1 MHRRR
6 FVWMIVPAIG
16 FVAVMVGFP
25 FAYTLWL
32 SGFAF
37 HFGAAP
43 HPVGLGNYRALLGD
57 GKFWNG
63 LWITLY
69 LYVLALAAQLVLG
82 LYLALLLN
90 RVKRFR
96 RVVRSVLI
104 SPFVLPPV
112 VVGLMW
118 LVVLD
123 PSIGAANYLLGL
135 LGLPPSLWLASPG
148 FVIPTVAL
156 IDTWQWT
163 PFIALILLAGLQA
176 LPGDVFEAAAIDGA
190 HGLALLRRVTLPLLA
205 PSIVTAA
212 TLRSVDLLRFF
223 DVIYVT
229 TQGGPGEAS
238 ETLNIYGF
246 RQGFVFLDIGYAC
259 ALMVALTV
267 LVLGAV
273 GLLARMRRVVAW

>member
-6 FVWMIVPAIG
+6 FVWMIAPAIA

-37 HFGAAP
+37 HFGGAP
-43 HPVGLGNYRALLGD
+43 HAVGLGNYRTLLAD

-69 LYVLALAAQLVLG
+69 LYALALAMQLVLG

-90 RVKRFR
+90 RVQRFR

-118 LVVLD
+118 LVILD
-123 PSIGAANYLLGL
+123 PSIGAANYVLGL
-135 LGLPPSLWLASPG
+135 FGLPPSLWLASPG

-190 HGLALLRRVTLPLLA
+190 HGFALLRRVTLPLLA

-229 TQGGPGEAS
+229 TQGGPGDAS
-238 ETLNIYGF
+238 DTLNIYGF
-246 RQGFVFLDIGYAC
+246 RQGFVFLNIGYAC

-273 GLLARMRRVVAW
+273 GLLARMRRMVAW

>member
-6 FVWMIVPAIG
+6 FVWMIAPAIA

-37 HFGAAP
+37 HFGGAP
-43 HPVGLGNYRALLGD
+43 HAVGLGNYRTLLAD

-63 LWITLY
+63 LWTTLY
-69 LYVLALAAQLVLG
+69 LYVLALAMQLVLG
-82 LYLALLLN
+82 LYLALLVN
-90 RVKRFR
+90 RVTRFR

-118 LVVLD
+118 LVILD
-123 PSIGAANYLLGL
+123 PSIGAANYVLGL
-135 LGLPPSLWLASPG
+135 FGLPPSLWLASPG
-148 FVIPTVAL
+148 FIIPTVAL

-190 HGLALLRRVTLPLLA
+190 HGFALLRRVTLPLLA

-229 TQGGPGEAS
+229 TQGGPGDAS
-238 ETLNIYGF
+238 DTLNIYGF
-246 RQGFVFLDIGYAC
+246 RQGFVFLNIGYAC

>member
-1 MHRRR
+1 MVRRR
-6 FVWMIVPAIG
+6 FVWMLAPALA
-16 FVAVMVGFP
+16 FVVVMVGFP
-25 FAYTLWL
+25 FAYTLYL

-37 HFGAAP
+37 HFGATP
-43 HPVGLGNYRALLGD
+43 RSVGLGNYRALLVD
-57 GKFWNG
+57 PEFWNG
-63 LWITLY
+63 LWVTLY
-69 LYVLALAAQLVLG
+69 LYLLALVAQLVLG
-82 LYLALLLN
+82 FYLALLLN
-90 RVKRFR
+90 RTRRFR

-118 LVVLD
+118 LVILD
-123 PSIGAANYLLGL
+123 PSIGAANYLLTR

-176 LPGDVFEAAAIDGA
+176 LPDEVFEAAAIDGA
-190 HGLALLRRVTLPLLA
+190 HGMALLRRVTLPLLA

-229 TQGGPGEAS
+229 TQGGPGIAS

-259 ALMVALTV
+259 ALMVALTL
-267 LVLGAV
+267 LVLLAV
-273 GLLARMRRVVAW
+273 GVLARMRRVVAW

>member
-6 FVWMIVPAIG
+6 FVWMIAPAIV

-37 HFGAAP
+37 HFGGAP
-43 HPVGLGNYRALLGD
+43 HAVGLGNYRSLLAD

-69 LYVLALAAQLVLG
+69 LYVLALAMQLVLG

-90 RVKRFR
+90 RVTRFR

-118 LVVLD
+118 LVILD
-123 PSIGAANYLLGL
+123 PSIGAANYVLGL
-135 LGLPPSLWLASPG
+135 FGLPPSLWLASPG

-190 HGLALLRRVTLPLLA
+190 HGFALLRRVTLPLLA

-229 TQGGPGEAS
+229 TQGGPGDAS
-238 ETLNIYGF
+238 DTLNIYGF
-246 RQGFVFLDIGYAC
+246 RQGFVFLNIGYAC

-273 GLLARMRRVVAW
+273 GLLARLRRVVAW

>member
-6 FVWMIVPAIG
+6 FVWMIAPAIA

-37 HFGAAP
+37 HFGGAP
-43 HPVGLGNYRALLGD
+43 HAVGLGNYRTLLAD

-69 LYVLALAAQLVLG
+69 LYVLALAMQLVLG

-90 RVKRFR
+90 RVTRFR

-118 LVVLD
+118 LVILD
-123 PSIGAANYLLGL
+123 PSIGAANYVLGL
-135 LGLPPSLWLASPG
+135 FGLPPSLWLASPG
-148 FVIPTVAL
+148 FIIPTVAL

-190 HGLALLRRVTLPLLA
+190 HGFALLRRVTLPLLA

-229 TQGGPGEAS
+229 TQGGPGDAS
-238 ETLNIYGF
+238 DTLNIYGF
-246 RQGFVFLDIGYAC
+246 RQGFVFLNIGYAC

>member
-6 FVWMIVPAIG
+6 FVWMIAPAIA

-37 HFGAAP
+37 HFGGAP
-43 HPVGLGNYRALLGD
+43 HAVGLGNYRTLLAD

-63 LWITLY
+63 LWTTLY
-69 LYVLALAAQLVLG
+69 LYVLALAMQLVLG

-90 RVKRFR
+90 RVTRFR

-118 LVVLD
+118 LVILD
-123 PSIGAANYLLGL
+123 PSIGAANYVLGL
-135 LGLPPSLWLASPG
+135 FGLPPSLWLASPG
-148 FVIPTVAL
+148 FIIPTVAL

-190 HGLALLRRVTLPLLA
+190 HGFALLRRVTLPLLA

-229 TQGGPGEAS
+229 TQGGPGDAS
-238 ETLNIYGF
+238 DTLNIYGF
-246 RQGFVFLDIGYAC
+246 RQGFVFLNIGYAC

>member
-1 MHRRR
+1 MRRRR
-6 FVWMIVPAIG
+6 FVWMVAPAVA

-25 FAYTLWL
+25 FVDTLWL

-43 HPVGLGNYRALLGD
+43 HAVGLDNYRLLLGD
-57 GKFWNG
+57 QKFWNG
-63 LWITLY
+63 LWITFY
-69 LYVLALAAQLVLG
+69 LYAIALVAQLVLG

-90 RVKRFR
+90 RVRRFSKLL
-96 RVVRSVLI
+96 RSLLI

-118 LVVLD
+118 LVILD
-123 PSIGAANYLLGL
+123 PSIGAANYLLTA

-148 FVIPTVAL
+148 LVVPTIAL

-176 LPGDVFEAAAIDGA
+176 LPADVFEAAAIDGA
-190 HGLALLRRVTLPLLA
+190 HGFALLRRVTLPLLA

-229 TQGGPGEAS
+229 TQGGPGDAS

-246 RQGFVFLDIGYAC
+246 RQGFVFLNIGYAC

-267 LVLGAV
+267 LVLAVV
-273 GLLARMRRVVAW
+273 GLLARLRRTVAW

>member
-6 FVWMIVPAIG
+6 FVWMIAPAIA

-37 HFGAAP
+37 HFGGAP
-43 HPVGLGNYRALLGD
+43 HAVGLGNYRTLLAD

-69 LYVLALAAQLVLG
+69 LYALALAMQLVLG

-90 RVKRFR
+90 RVQRFR

-118 LVVLD
+118 LVILD
-123 PSIGAANYLLGL
+123 PSIGAANYVLGL
-135 LGLPPSLWLASPG
+135 FGLPPSLWLASPG

-190 HGLALLRRVTLPLLA
+190 HGFALLRRVTLPLLA

-229 TQGGPGEAS
+229 TQGGPGDAS
-238 ETLNIYGF
+238 DTLNIYGF
-246 RQGFVFLDIGYAC
+246 RQGFVFLNIGYAC

>member
-1 MHRRR
+1 MRRRR
-6 FVWMIVPAIG
+6 FVWMVAPAVA

-25 FAYTLWL
+25 FVDTLWL

-43 HPVGLGNYRALLGD
+43 HAVGLDNYRLLLGD
-57 GKFWNG
+57 QKFWNG
-63 LWITLY
+63 LWVTFY
-69 LYVLALAAQLVLG
+69 LYVIALAAQLVLG

-90 RVKRFR
+90 RVRRFR
-96 RVVRSVLI
+96 RLLRSLLI

-118 LVVLD
+118 LVILD
-123 PSIGAANYLLGL
+123 PSIGAANYLLAA

-148 FVIPTVAL
+148 LVVPTVAL

-176 LPGDVFEAAAIDGA
+176 LPADVFEAAAIDGA
-190 HGLALLRRVTLPLLA
+190 HGFALLRRITLPLLA

-229 TQGGPGEAS
+229 TQGGPGDAS

-246 RQGFVFLDIGYAC
+246 RQGFVFLNIGYAC

-267 LVLGAV
+267 LVLAMV
-273 GLLARMRRVVAW
+273 GLLARLRRTVAW

>member
-1 MHRRR
+1 MRRRR
-6 FVWMIVPAIG
+6 FVWMVAPAVA

-25 FAYTLWL
+25 FVDTLWL

-43 HPVGLGNYRALLGD
+43 HAVGLDNYRLLLGD
-57 GKFWNG
+57 QKFWNG
-63 LWITLY
+63 LWVTFY
-69 LYVLALAAQLVLG
+69 LYVIALAAQLVLG

-90 RVKRFR
+90 RVRRFR
-96 RVVRSVLI
+96 RLLRSLLI

-118 LVVLD
+118 LVILD
-123 PSIGAANYLLGL
+123 PSIGAANYLLAA

-148 FVIPTVAL
+148 LVVPTVAL
-156 IDTWQWT
+156 INTWQWT

-176 LPGDVFEAAAIDGA
+176 LPADVFEAAAINGA
-190 HGLALLRRVTLPLLA
+190 HGFALLRRITLPLLA

-229 TQGGPGEAS
+229 TQGGPGDAS

-246 RQGFVFLDIGYAC
+246 RQGFVFLNIGYAC

-267 LVLGAV
+267 LVLAMV
-273 GLLARMRRVVAW
+273 GLLARLRRTVAW